1 MLRVVRFMLV
11 LMLVFGLMALLQ
23 AFGLD
28 QGTAIMI
35 ISVGLV
41 GLALGV
47 ERTLRNRAAR
57 DNPNT

>member
-11 LMLVFGLMALLQ
+11 LMLVFGLVALLQ

-47 ERTLRNRAAR
+47 ERALRNKVAR
-57 DNPNT
+57 DNPHP

>member
-11 LMLVFGLMALLQ
+11 LMLVFGLVTLMQ

-47 ERTLRNRAAR
+47 ERTLRNRASR
-57 DNPNT
+57 DNPNP